1 MSNSETLNATRTSG
15 KWSGHMFGIRA
26 RTLGITAALALL
38 ATAACTDPTEEPVST
53 VTGANFYND
62 PSAYKEFLAKLY
74 VGLSVGGQ
82 QGGDGGTDINGID
95 GGFSQYMRLYWE
107 LEELPTDEA
116 VIAWGDLTLP
126 ELNTQGW
133 NPSNTFVNAMYDRV
147 FFQVNMANEFL
158 RQSTDAKLA
167 SRGQTALE
175 DSVHMYRAEA
185 RFLRALSYW
194 HGIDL
199 FGDIPLVTEND
210 AVGATPPP
218 QATRAQVYAFIVSEL
233 QAIKSQLPSP
243 SAAVYG
249 RATGPAADMLLA
261 ELYLNAGVYTGTPNY
276 AGALSEASAVIADG
290 YSLAP
295 NYFNNFDADN
305 NTSPEIIFAVTED
318 GIHTQTYGST
328 NFIIHASCGNS
339 MNPSAYGVDGCWYGL
354 RMKPSAHDLYTA
366 GDTRA
371 NNFFT
376 SGQVVPIT
384 DIKNFGL
391 GIPNPKF
398 SNKTHLGATGSNPS
412 FADTDF
418 PMFRLGEAYLIYAE
432 AEVRGGGGDTTTA
445 LSYVNALRLR
455 AFNNDSTKM
464 VNNTQLT
471 GTVVVGSDTLPFLL
485 AERGR
490 ELMWEAHRRTDLVR
504 YGMFTGGSYKWAW
517 KGANAYYAGS
527 AGDSTPVATPSYL
540 NLYPLP
546 VNVLVANP
554 KLKQNPGY

>member
-1 MSNSETLNATRTSG
+1 MFSTRA
-15 KWSGHMFGIRA
+15 K
-26 RTLGITAALALL
+26 TLGITVALALL
-38 ATAACTDPTEEPVST
+38 AAGACTDPTEQPVSS
-53 VTGANFYND
+53 VTGANFFND
-62 PSAYKEFLAKLY
+62 PSSYKEFLAKIYL
-74 VGLSVGGQ
+74 GLSVGGQ
-82 QGGDGGTDINGID
+82 SGGDGNTDINQID

-133 NPSNTFVNAMYDRV
+133 NASNTFVNAMYNRV

-194 HGIDL
+194 HGLDF

-210 AVGATPPP
+210 PVGATPPP
-218 QATRAQVYAFIVSEL
+218 QATRAQIYAFVVSEL
-233 QAIKSQLPSP
+233 QSIKSQLPTP
-243 SAAVYG
+243 SANVYG

-276 AGALSEASAVIADG
+276 AGALAQATTVIG
-290 YSLAP
+290 EGFSLAP

-339 MNPSAYGVDGCWYGL
+339 MNAGNYGVDGCWYGL
-354 RMKPSAHDLYTA
+354 RMKPTAHDLYAA

-371 NNFFT
+371 SNFYT
-376 SGQVVPIT
+376 SGQTVAIT

-418 PMFRLGEAYLIYAE
+418 PMFRLADAYLIYAE
-432 AEVRGGGGDTTTA
+432 AQVRGGGGDTTTA
-445 LSYVNALRLR
+445 LSYVNQLRER
-455 AFNNDSTKM
+455 AFGDATHDVVDSQM
-464 VNNTQLT
+464 
-471 GTVVVGSDTLPFLL
+471 TLPFLL

-504 YGMFTGGSYKWAW
+504 YGLFTGGSYLWAW
-517 KGANAYYAGS
+517 KGANAYYPGS
-527 AGDSTPVATPSYL
+527 AGDSTPVSTPAYR
-540 NLYPLP
+540 NIYPLP
-546 VNVLVANP
+546 NNVLVANP